1 MTRLML
7 LAGLGA
13 VTLSAA
19 ATAQQQGGVAPGST
33 DSSRVVAVNRDE
45 NAGYNKVVG
54 GMSRAASKAV
64 PATAADIKAGR
75 ALRDIKGAPL
85 GTVESIDGEEAVVAT
100 ATAKIKVPL
109 VAFGKD
115 DGGLLLGI
123 TAERFAELVAKAT
136 AKN

>member
-54 GMSRAASKAV
+54 GMSSAASKAV